1 MARVE
6 KLLKRFEDSFND
18 GNYYE
23 AHQVCRTIN
32 NRLRISKE
40 FDKLS
45 KVLWSGLTKLF
56 EKGEIL
62 SGEDLAY
69 LYIETLKD
77 GKILC
82 DNEILANFTYLLQNI
97 PKKVSTNSNVEDEK
111 NIDNRNKLIGNF
123 LNYTKIVAPTE
134 PEKIRGMESA
144 FVTLGRQLAKEG
156 NYVAAENQFMMGN
169 DGEGTCEMILKITEG
184 DTTLDCEK
192 YLLRAI
198 FQLLCMKKVHVASIV
213 LKNYM
218 SKHILFNQKKPEY
231 ASQIGNFLW
240 LFIACLEGKYLI
252 QTTTLIKRTECIYLL
267 IDNGDKYID
276 RIMEVFFNI
285 KKEKDDKKG
294 NLLENL
300 MSSIGGNKETS
311 NNENANVN
319 TFSDSPVGDT
329 DILRITS
336 NIHSIESMTDKL
348 FEHFEDCHEE
358 IPAKVEQKNDFKK
371 DEPTKN
377 IRELLIDNDELD

>member
-6 KLLKRFEDSFND
+6 KLLRRLDDSFND

-23 AHQVCRTIN
+23 AHQICRTVN

-40 FDKLS
+40 FEKLS
-45 KVLWSGLTKLF
+45 QILWSGLIKLF
-56 EKGEIL
+56 EKAEIS

-69 LYIETLKD
+69 LYIDSLRD

-82 DNEILANFTYLLQNI
+82 DTNILTNFTYLLQNI
-97 PKKVSTNSNVEDEK
+97 PKTVSTNSSSNDEK
-111 NIDNRNKLIGNF
+111 SIDNRNKLIGNF
-123 LNYTKIVAPTE
+123 INYTKVVAQTE

-144 FVTLGRQLAKEG
+144 FVVLGKQLAKEG

-169 DGEGTCEMILKITEG
+169 DGEGTSEMILKITEG

-218 SKHILFNQKKPEY
+218 SKHILFNQQKPAY
-231 ASQIGNFLW
+231 VSQVGNFLW
-240 LFIACLEGKYLI
+240 LFIACLEGGYLT
-252 QTTTLIKRTECIYLL
+252 QTSTLIKRTECIYLL
-267 IDNGDKYID
+267 IEGGDKYID

-285 KKEKDDKKG
+285 KKEKNDKKN

-300 MSSIGGNKETS
+300 MQSIGGGKETS
-311 NNENANVN
+311 NNEDGNTNA
-319 TFSDSPVGDT
+319 FSDSPVGDK
-329 DILRITS
+329 DILGITS
-336 NIHSIESMTDKL
+336 NVHSIESMTDKL
-348 FEHFEDCHEE
+348 FEYFEDCHEE
-358 IPAKVEQKNDFKK
+358 IPVKIEETKDCKN

-377 IRELLIDNDELD
+377 IKELLIDNDELD